1 MCFLDYPPVSSVP
14 WHPASHKTDT
24 GRVNIMVGYM
34 FHPHDTS
41 SYPIIWYIYIYYY
54 YYLLLLLFLVL
65 LFFIIYISTLSC
77 YIMLY
82 PIWITINHRQI
93 TVKSPLNHHEIAIW
107 IPVLSPRRDPFKGED
122 IHVHFPAGGIPK
134 AGSEIHEESTII
146 VVYFRLVNVSYNSPN
161 MGPLCISYV
170 YTVYVYI
177 YMRIHIYIYIYIDK
191 P

>member
-1 MCFLDYPPVSSVP
+1 MIHHHTP
-14 WHPASHKTDT
+14 
-24 GRVNIMVGYM
+24 
-34 FHPHDTS
+34 
-41 SYPIIWYIYIYYY
+41 SYDIYIL
-54 YYLLLLLFLVL
+54 LLLLLFIIIIIV
-65 LFFIIYISTLSC
+65 IYYYIYISTLSC

-170 YTVYVYI
+170 YTVYMYIYICVYI
-177 YMRIHIYIYIYIDK
+177 YTYIYIDK